1 MIFSSAAEGTVLP
14 GVAAEEAVSGDAPA
28 VELEVVGPLD
38 GLLAGNGA
46 LDGRAAAEEADELV
60 LVVVVLAPLG
70 ALPEGLHPASN
81 TVAAV
86 RHANVDDRACDFLGI
101 CMTIAFGYVMAAFE
115 RGRPNSSQYC
125 NPVAERFLAR
135 KLHTSANRNS
145 VNGSSCGEQLEA
157 KRPVTLVTMYHCD
170 VPLLGNEVA
179 ARLVSGSLGL
189 GGDPRETPSPRR
201 PPVVGRMRS
210 SRRPTC

>member
-38 GLLAGNGA
+38 GLLAGTGA
-46 LDGRAAAEEADELV
+46 LDGRAAAEEVDELV

-86 RHANVDDRACDFLGI
+86 RHANVDGRACDFLGI

-125 NPVAERFLAR
+125 NPVAERFPAR

-145 VNGSSCGEQLEA
+145 VNGS
-157 KRPVTLVTMYHCD
+157 VTGRQGVSVSARSALQVVVFSTLLSMHEEINSDFESFQVGVAGADLVFDADRCADQCFRH
-170 VPLLGNEVA
+170 
-179 ARLVSGSLGL
+179 ARG
-189 GGDPRETPSPRR
+189 
-201 PPVVGRMRS
+201 
-210 SRRPTC
+210 